1 MARHNLDIE
10 KLQTAI
16 NILGGVSALSSK
28 SKISYQSILD
38 WRSGRR
44 APSVESCIK
53 IEEATDGK
61 IRRKDL
67 LPDFPWGDAK

>member
-1 MARHNLDIE
+1 MARQTLNVENLQ
-10 KLQTAI
+10 KAI
-16 NILGGVSALSSK
+16 DILGGVSALSLK

-38 WRSGRR
+38 WRSGRK

-53 IEEATDGK
+53 IEHATEGQVS
-61 IRRKDL
+61 RKDL